1 MSRLTVITTGGTIA
15 TRTDDRGVLRP
26 TRGGAD
32 LLSGMAGA
40 DVDVVDLL
48 AHDSAA
54 LTPADWLTIGSAVT
68 AATAAGGVVITH
80 GTDTLEETALWLEL
94 SYSGSAPVVLTGA
107 QRSAD
112 APDADGPAN
121 LRDALAVAASPAA
134 AGRGVLVCF
143 AGRVL
148 APLGLQKMSTT
159 DLTCYAGAVVGEV
172 TDGRVRFTA
181 DKPRP
186 AGKPRAADH
195 PRAADTPRTPDH
207 PRPQLGS
214 LPAPPRVDI
223 VTAYPGADAVALDAC
238 VAAGARA
245 VVLEALGCGN
255 VGPVLIDGVRRHCDA
270 GVTMAVSTRV
280 PDGGVSPRYAPGHA
294 LLAAGALL
302 VPRLRPPQARVL
314 VMAALAAGRPVDE
327 VIERW
332 G

>member
-15 TRTDDRGVLRP
+15 TRTDGRGVLRP

-68 AATAAGGVVITH
+68 AATASGGVVITH

-94 SYSGSAPVVLTGA
+94 TYSASAPVVLTGA

-121 LRDALAVAASPAA
+121 LRDALAVAANPAA

-172 TDGRVRFTA
+172 ADGRVRFTA

-186 AGKPRAADH
+186 
-195 PRAADTPRTPDH
+195 
-207 PRPQLGS
+207 QLGP